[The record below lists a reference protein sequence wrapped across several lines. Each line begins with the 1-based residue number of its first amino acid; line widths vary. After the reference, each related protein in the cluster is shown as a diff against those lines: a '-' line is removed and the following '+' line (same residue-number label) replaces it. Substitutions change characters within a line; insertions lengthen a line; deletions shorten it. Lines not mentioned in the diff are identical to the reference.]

1 MRGPPE
7 SSMVKEE
14 KNFDLNN
21 QTWSPLCS
29 ARFLEKLRSYSRCQY
44 EQDLVNEQ
52 RKLQVGTKYDNTINC
67 TKKMNSDVIVH
78 EYR

>member
-14 KNFDLNN
+14 KKFDLNN

-52 RKLQVGTKYDNTINC
+52 RKLQVGTKNDNIQLG
-67 TKKMNSDVIVH
+67 VIKNKF
-78 EYR
+78 